1 VTTVSNKLGEGFLG
15 EFLVHD
21 KLVRIYQ
28 GDITNLVA
36 DVIVSSDDT
45 YLQMNVVSLVRFEW
59 LVARIFTG
67 KPEI

>member
-1 VTTVSNKLGEGFLG
+1 VTTVSNKLGEGFLD

-36 DVIVSSDDT
+36 DVIVSSDDILT
-45 YLQMNVVSLVRFEW
+45 Y
-59 LVARIFTG
+59 
-67 KPEI
+67 K